1 MVLFILIFYKN
12 FILENNVI
20 MLVFYLINE
29 NMIKILIKENI
40 EIWKGC
46 YNLYYFVE
54 MIGLKDFFEKYFLEY
69 YDFLWEV
76 KLKIKLMLINCLEL
90 YINIFVVKMDDI

>member
-1 MVLFILIFYKN
+1 MVLFILIFYKK

-40 EIWKGC
+40 EFWKGC
-46 YNLYYFVE
+46 NFDE

>member
-12 FILENNVI
+12 FILEKNVI

-40 EIWKGC
+40 GC
-46 YNLYYFVE
+46 YFVE